1 MPKIFFDPYMDRKNG
16 VLKNIE
22 DIKNQDLL
30 DQIEGDFTSI
40 RMKEILDSPIKGK
53 FDFQHLCEVHKYI
66 FQDLF
71 EWAGSPRI
79 INIEKSEAVLGGL
92 SIEYA
97 KYDEICQRAESILS
111 KMNAVKW
118 EKLTLDEKVKT
129 FSDSMAELWK
139 VHPFREGNT
148 RTTITFCC
156 DFAESKGLGLDR
168 NLFKD
173 NSQYMRNALVAA
185 SAKFSDIGD
194 YSKPNYLYTIVKD
207 GMERG
212 AELREK
218 QKTVDKDST
227 MGLSSWRDAVTNS
240 KQSVNYTGRET
251 AYSKNQRDEQDNQRI

>member
-1 MPKIFFDPYMDRKNG
+1 MKVYIDPYTDPKTG
-16 VLKNIE
+16 VLKNRANIT
-22 DIKNQDLL
+22 NQNEL
-30 DQIEGDFTSI
+30 DKMEAEYTSF
-40 RMKEILDSPIKGK
+40 RMKQLTKEPLKGK
-53 FDFQHLCEVHKYI
+53 FDFERLCKTREKI
-66 FQDLF
+66 FGDVF

-79 INIEKSEAVLGGL
+79 INIEKCEEVLGGL

-97 KYDEICQRAESILS
+97 EYSEIQQKANSILE
-111 KMNAVKW
+111 KMNAVDWK
-118 EKLTLDEKVKT
+118 KLSLDEKVKVL
-129 FSDSMAELWK
+129 SDNMAELWK

-156 DFAESKGLGLDR
+156 DFAESKGFGLDR
-168 NLFKD
+168 DLFKD